1 MIISGGVVEF
11 CSITLL
17 LRFGGKAFKY
27 SALLLN
33 SMLKTVHLPEP

>member
-1 MIISGGVVEF
+1 
-11 CSITLL
+11 
-17 LRFGGKAFKY
+17 LRLGGKAFKY